1 MEFDSGTPVAN
12 LKFRKKKKFIT
23 FDAIFLH
30 DINNDNIYLKMSTNI
45 I

>member
-12 LKFRKKKKFIT
+12 LKFRKKKYIT